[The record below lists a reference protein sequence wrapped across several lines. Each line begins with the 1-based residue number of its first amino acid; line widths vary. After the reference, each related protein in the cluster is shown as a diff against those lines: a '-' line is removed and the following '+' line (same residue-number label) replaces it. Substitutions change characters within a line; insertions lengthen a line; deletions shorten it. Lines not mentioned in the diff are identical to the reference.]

1 MACWVKWPGGYWMA
15 SPTRAQVPGCGS
27 QPPACAAA
35 RLISLSP
42 LNRSMKQWSAKRG
55 TRICATCRRVAS
67 SSSEP
72 ASRWPIRSSRRSRS
86 GSRWVSRRPA
96 SVMSS
101 TMPSISP
108 EGSRSGTASSLTN
121 RKLPSPRW
129 PANVSSQEA
138 SVQHLPGDL
147 VDPARLA
154 VRQQP
159 EPAERLADAAA
170 RPRRSRRSILA
181 TYSFENT
188 TLPARSATMTPIS
201 AWLST
206 RSAGRLSLQR
216 VIVTLRSPNR
226 SPGYSLDTNT
236 CEATSAGRSAD
247 SAALAPSSPGESR
260 SMTISVMR
268 PSSAHSSTTKSATGA
283 FVMKRLRPLTT

>member
-1 MACWVKWPGGYWMA
+1 MA
-15 SPTRAQVPGCGS
+15 SPTRAQVPACGS

-42 LNRSMKQWSAKRG
+42 LKRSMKQWSPKRG
-55 TRICATCRRVAS
+55 TRICATCRSVAS

-86 GSRWVSRRPA
+86 GSRCVSRRPA
-96 SVMSS
+96 SVMTS
-101 TMPSISP
+101 TMPSIAP

-129 PANVSSQEA
+129 PANVSSHEDPL
-138 SVQHLPGDL
+138 STCRVISSNRPGSLSGSRPRPLSGLPTSG
-147 VDPARLA
+147 
-154 VRQQP
+154 
-159 EPAERLADAAA
+159 AAA
-170 RPRRSRRSILA
+170 RSRRSSLA
-181 TYSFENT
+181 TCSFENT
-188 TLPARSATMTPIS
+188 TLPARSATMTPTS

-206 RSAGRLSLQR
+206 SSAGRLSLQR

-236 CEATSAGRSAD
+236 CEATSAGRSAE
-247 SAALAPSSPGESR
+247 SAAFAPSSPLTRTPPSTAPSNTSRPGCIPARFSLSIRSR
-260 SMTISVMR
+260 S
-268 PSSAHSSTTKSATGA
+268 
-283 FVMKRLRPLTT
+283 L